1 MAMNGKQGDVSA
13 VNARLAEAA
22 ETGQTVEVILVVRG
36 KIRPVRGADRRRWRM
51 RVDSDHVLTFR
62 ADTVVAATPVV
73 RNKVPGSGGGAS

>member
-1 MAMNGKQGDVSA
+1 MGMHGKTSDISA

-22 ETGQTVEVILVVRG
+22 ESGQTVEVILVVRG

-62 ADTVVAATPVV
+62 SDTVVAATPVV
-73 RNKVPGSGGGAS
+73 RPKGTNGR